1 MITGTLLAVQI
12 SLWLAIALT
21 GEAAVWNPL
30 LLMPGQFSPIA
41 LLTAPFIHLGVLHLT
56 TNMALLWLLG
66 RPLERS
72 LGSPAYF
79 LLYLGSALAGGLMH
93 LSIAVLLPGQ
103 AGGPAFGAS
112 GAVAGL
118 MGAYAIR
125 FSYQRVPLPIL
136 GGPRLSVPT
145 ALLIWAAA
153 EVVQGAAA
161 MLREQGAAVGHWAHV
176 GGFVFGLSLAQW
188 MGAGRAAEAERLLRE
203 VASGRRHPEE
213 ARGPLHDLLNRGCTE
228 GEIESLLAVAPRSS
242 RPLFESWIEAAATRG
257 EAEGALPVEQARR
270 LYHAAG
276 RQWGELHLSSRARE
290 VMDGEP

>member
-12 SLWLAIALT
+12 SLWVAIALT
-21 GEAAVWNPL
+21 GDAAAWRPL
-30 LLMPGQFSPIA
+30 LLVPGQFSPIA
-41 LLTAPFIHLGVLHLT
+41 LFTAPFIHLDVFHLA

-72 LGSPAYF
+72 LGPPAFF
-79 LLYLGSALAGGLMH
+79 LLYVGSALAGSLMH
-93 LSIAVLLPGQ
+93 LSISLLLPGQ
-103 AGGPAFGAS
+103 AGGPASGAS

-136 GGPRLSVPT
+136 GGPRLSVPS
-145 ALLIWAAA
+145 ALLLWAAA
-153 EVVQGAAA
+153 EVARGATA

-176 GGFVFGLSLAQW
+176 GGFVFGLSVAQW

-213 ARGPLHDLLNRGCTE
+213 ARGPLYDLLNRGCTE
-228 GEIESLLAVAPRSS
+228 EEIEALLAVAPPLS
-242 RPLFESWIEAAATRG
+242 RPLFEAWIEAAAAQG
-257 EAEGALPVEQARR
+257 QVEQALQLYQAVARR
-270 LYHAAG
+270 
-276 RQWGELHLSSRARE
+276 WGEVRVSPAARAALEKRE
-290 VMDGEP
+290 R